1 MGIANIGT
9 VLISVCCSLFAVYL
23 AHLFASSRN
32 KKNDL
37 TKFQIQ
43 SYSDFLAAASRL
55 AVLRRVRRDGDLTND
70 SINLAAL
77 NDAKSRIITCGDP
90 DVVQSLMHFWD
101 NGATLEREPEILAYR
116 NLTQVMRSSLGFKKN
131 DLLRIDFNEGYKKG
145 KNITDVLFKLE
156 PSSYSFKAEKDG
168 QVLER

>member
-23 AHLFASSRN
+23 AHFFASSRN
-32 KKNDL
+32 KKNEL
-37 TKFQIQ
+37 IKFQIQ
-43 SYSDFLAAASRL
+43 SYSDFLAASSRL
-55 AVLRRVRRDGDLTND
+55 AVLRRDGDITND
-70 SINLAAL
+70 NITLAAL

-101 NGATLEREPEILAYR
+101 NGATLEREPEILAYS
-116 NLTQVMRSSLGFKKN
+116 NLTQVMRASLGFKKN

-156 PSSYSFKAEKDG
+156 PSSYSFKVEKDG
-168 QVLER
+168 QVLKK